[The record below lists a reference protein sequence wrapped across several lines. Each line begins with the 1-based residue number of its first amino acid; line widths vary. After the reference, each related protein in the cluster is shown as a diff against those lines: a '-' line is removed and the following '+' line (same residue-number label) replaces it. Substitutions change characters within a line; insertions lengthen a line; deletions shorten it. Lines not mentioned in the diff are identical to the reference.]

1 MKVSTEND
9 NNFGYEKFTVTSS
22 KYKNKM
28 AKKKLQ
34 QFIEPCGYKNYIV
47 ITVVVENEIEISGS
61 HLKKQ

>member
-1 MKVSTEND
+1 
-9 NNFGYEKFTVTSS
+9 
-22 KYKNKM
+22 M

-61 HLKKQ
+61 HLKKHT